1 MFVDVVLRSFFI
13 LFLTACAASNASA
26 ARLGEILAKPDR
38 ILLMRHADAP
48 GIGDPPEHVIGDCTT
63 QRNLGERGL
72 KQAVEIG
79 EWLRG
84 QGVKRAQ
91 IFASPWCRC
100 VDTATRL
107 KLGTVTTDESLGSFF
122 NDPQQSAEQ
131 TMRLQALVAKALAR
145 KDKKALILLTHQVNI
160 SAYVGK
166 TIGTGDMVLV
176 KVNRQ
181 GRVLSH
187 KVYQSPY

>member
-1 MFVDVVLRSFFI
+1 MFSGTVRRI
-13 LFLTACAASNASA
+13 FLIALVTACVSGTASA
-26 ARLGEILAKPDR
+26 ASLGDTLAKPDR

-48 GIGDPPEHVIGDCTT
+48 GFGDPPEHVLGDCAT
-63 QRNLGERGL
+63 QRNLGERGQ

-84 QGVKRAQ
+84 QGVSRAE
-91 IFASPWCRC
+91 IYSSPWCRC

-107 KLGTVTTDESLGSFF
+107 KLGTVTSDESLGSFF

-131 TMRLQALVAKALAR
+131 TSRLQALIAKALAL
-145 KDKKALILLTHQVNI
+145 KGKKALILVTHQVNI

-166 TIGTGDMVLV
+166 TLGSGDMVLV
-176 KVNRQ
+176 RVNRQ

-187 KVYQSPY
+187 RVFQSPY

>member
-1 MFVDVVLRSFFI
+1 MLKIFALRI
-13 LFLTACAASNASA
+13 FLPSLLAACLASTASA
-26 ARLGEILAKPDR
+26 APLGDALAKPDR
-38 ILLMRHADAP
+38 ILLMRHADSP

-84 QGVKRAQ
+84 QGVMRAQ
-91 IFASPWCRC
+91 IFSSPWCRC
-100 VDTATRL
+100 VDTATLL
-107 KLGTVTTDESLGSFF
+107 KLGTVTSDESLGSFF

-131 TMRLQALVAKALAR
+131 TKRLQALIAKALAR
-145 KDKKALILLTHQVNI
+145 KDKKALILVTHQVNI

-166 TIGTGDMVLV
+166 TIGAGDMVLV

-187 KVYQSPY
+187 KVYPSPY

>member
-1 MFVDVVLRSFFI
+1 MLKIFALRI
-13 LFLTACAASNASA
+13 FLPSLLAACIASTACAAP
-26 ARLGEILAKPDR
+26 LGEALAKPDR

-48 GIGDPPEHVIGDCTT
+48 GFGDPPEHVLGDCTT

-84 QGVKRAQ
+84 QGVTRAEVY
-91 IFASPWCRC
+91 ASPWCRC
-100 VDTATRL
+100 IDTATRL
-107 KLGTVTTDESLGSFF
+107 KLGSVTSDESLGSFF
-122 NDPQQSAEQ
+122 NYSQQSTEQ
-131 TMRLQALVAKALAR
+131 TLRLQALVAKAIAR
-145 KDKKALILLTHQVNI
+145 KGKKALILVTHQVNI
-160 SAYVGK
+160 STYVGK
-166 TIGTGDMVLV
+166 TIGAGDMVLV

-187 KVYQSPY
+187 KVYPSPY